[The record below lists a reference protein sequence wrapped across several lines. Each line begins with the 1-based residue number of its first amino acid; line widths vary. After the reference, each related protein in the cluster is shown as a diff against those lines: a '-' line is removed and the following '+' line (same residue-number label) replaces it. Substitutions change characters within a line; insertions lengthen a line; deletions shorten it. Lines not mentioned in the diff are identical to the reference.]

1 MRIVSELPLK
11 ISLNLTDEWE
21 FVDLKNVNADNRVQ
35 IQLYNKSSNTTSLI
49 TWNLKKN
56 LEDRSLEILDKLDS
70 VSKGV
75 KSTLNYCNLV
85 GVSYDLEYGFPL
97 TFFGDIS
104 NLQMRRNFF
113 EAAFS
118 EGKDMIVVRDTESL
132 GVSLTM
138 SMLERRFLMRFDQM
152 RFKLRKKSFPF
163 SLVNF
168 RTPDGNNIFHFL
180 IKDFKVLKRFQYSY
194 MKFIEQFEDADDKK
208 KYLELFLLILYP
220 NNNEVSPFD
229 IAMKESSQF
238 VDLFLVMLTEV
249 PDYPLSRFI
258 FKELVVFK

>member
-1 MRIVSELPLK
+1 MVLVEHYLVMAVMTQFMPNIYYLQVEQQPLRIVSDLPMK

-138 SMLERRFLMRFDQM
+138 SMLERRFLMRFD
-152 RFKLRKKSFPF
+152 
-163 SLVNF
+163 
-168 RTPDGNNIFHFL
+168 
-180 IKDFKVLKRFQYSY
+180 
-194 MKFIEQFEDADDKK
+194 
-208 KYLELFLLILYP
+208 
-220 NNNEVSPFD
+220 
-229 IAMKESSQF
+229 
-238 VDLFLVMLTEV
+238 
-249 PDYPLSRFI
+249 
-258 FKELVVFK
+258 